1 MRRRFS
7 DNFAATGVIHRAVAV
22 FRLARSA
29 AGKLARITV
38 LAVFASSILSACS
51 PFYVLRAAY
60 EEGKILWRRESIA
73 QFLEK
78 ADVNQDTQEK
88 LKLVLAVREYAR
100 DVLKMNVGGSYASY
114 SYVDRP
120 DLTFILTAAPKT
132 ELKPYT
138 WWFLIVGRVPYKG
151 YFSKA
156 DADGAAADLQSE
168 GYDTNIRTSA
178 AFSTLG
184 WFDDPLLSHL
194 LRYEKVTLS
203 EVVFHEL
210 FHNTLYVKGAGN
222 FNESSANFIGHR
234 AAIDFFRDRAG
245 ANSAEHQRAVQ
256 EWQEELEFSDFME
269 KLAESLSELYGKEIS
284 LEEKLRLREQIFD
297 RGKKEWEERIAARP
311 AHRFRGFA
319 KQPLNNA
326 VMIHYLLYLKNLRLF
341 EAVYEAREKNLLKS
355 IDAIREAVKEG
366 GEPFERVQSLL
377 DKRPLTHA
385 PAVSTVSSSAR

>member
-1 MRRRFS
+1 MLAPHKFS
-7 DNFAATGVIHRAVAV
+7 TLSVLIA
-22 FRLARSA
+22 LCLLLSA
-29 AGKLARITV
+29 
-38 LAVFASSILSACS
+38 FLSACS

-60 EEGKILWRRESIA
+60 EEGKILWRREPIT

-78 ADVNQDTQEK
+78 ADVNQDTHEK

-120 DLTFILTAAPKT
+120 DLIFILTAAPRT
-132 ELKPYT
+132 ELKPYA
-138 WWFLIVGRVPYKG
+138 WWFLIVGWVPYKG
-151 YFSKA
+151 YFSKEDA
-156 DADGAAADLQSE
+156 DAAAADLQSE
-168 GYDTNIRTSA
+168 GYDTNIRPSA

-194 LRYEKVTLS
+194 LRYDKVTLA

-234 AAIDFFRDRAG
+234 AAIDFFRDHFG
-245 ANSAEHQRAVQ
+245 ANSAEHQRAIQ
-256 EWQEELEFSDFME
+256 AWQEELEFSDFIE
-269 KLAESLSELYGKEIS
+269 KLAESLSELYGQEVP
-284 LEEKLRLREQIFD
+284 LEEKLRLREAIFE
-297 RGKKEWEERIAARP
+297 RGKKEWGELIAARP

-319 KQPLNNA
+319 RQPLNNA

-341 EAVYEAREKNLLKS
+341 EELYESRGRILARV
-355 IDAIREAVKEG
+355 IDSMREAVDKD
-366 GEPFERVQSLL
+366 GEPFEAVRGLL
-377 DKRPLTHA
+377 PGGQT
-385 PAVSTVSSSAR
+385 

>member
-1 MRRRFS
+1 MRTPQKFS
-7 DNFAATGVIHRAVAV
+7 I
-22 FRLARSA
+22 LS
-29 AGKLARITV
+29 V
-38 LAVFASSILSACS
+38 LIVLGLLLSTFLSACS

-60 EEGKILWRRESIA
+60 EEGKILWRREPIA

-120 DLTFILTAAPKT
+120 DLTFILTASPKT

-151 YFSKA
+151 YFSRA
-156 DADGAAADLQSE
+156 DAEAAAADLQSE
-168 GYDTNIRTSA
+168 GYDTNIRPSA

-194 LRYEKVTLS
+194 LRYDKVTLS

-210 FHNTLYVKGAGN
+210 FHNTLYVKGAGA
-222 FNESSANFIGHR
+222 FNESVANFVGSR
-234 AAIDFFRDRAG
+234 AAIDFFRERFG
-245 ANSAEHQRAVQ
+245 ANSAEHQKAIQ
-256 EWQEELEFSDFME
+256 AWQEELEFSDFIE
-269 KLAESLSELYGKEIS
+269 KLGESLSELYGKAIS
-284 LEEKLRLREQIFD
+284 LDEKLRLREEIFE
-297 RGKKEWEERIAARP
+297 RGRTEWGERIAGRP

-319 KQPLNNA
+319 KQRLNNA

-341 EAVYEAREKNLLKS
+341 EAIYEAKERNLINV

-366 GEPFERVQSLL
+366 GDPFETVRALL
-377 DKRPLTHA
+377 PGGQT
-385 PAVSTVSSSAR
+385 